1 MRYSPDIKQI
11 TGAAPLLLRAQPFF
25 MHASVLA
32 VANVRTAIFDTWITS
47 WQ

>member
-1 MRYSPDIKQI
+1 MRFSPDIKQI
-11 TGAAPLLLRAQPFF
+11 TGAEPLLLSAQPFL

-32 VANVRTAIFDTWITS
+32 VANLRTAIFDNWITS